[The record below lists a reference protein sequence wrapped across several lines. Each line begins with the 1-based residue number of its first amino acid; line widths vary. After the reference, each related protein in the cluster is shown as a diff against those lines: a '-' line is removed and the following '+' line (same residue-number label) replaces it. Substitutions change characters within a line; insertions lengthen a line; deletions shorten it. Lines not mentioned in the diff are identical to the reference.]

1 MDYIISIL
9 PAMLRGTMWAIG
21 LFVITLALSLPLG
34 LPLALG
40 ENSRIKPIKWFCNLY
55 VLIFRGTPL
64 LLQLFFFYFV
74 IPMALGVR
82 FSQDRDIDAFITAS
96 VTFVLNYAAYFA
108 EIYRGGMNGI
118 DRGQYEAAASLGLSK
133 VQTVFGIVVPQ
144 MLRMV
149 LPPVSNEAIV
159 LIKDT
164 SLAYV
169 IAVPELMKAAN
180 SAVNRDVTVVPYI
193 LAAVIYLL
201 FTFVV
206 TIIFNKIEKRAS
218 RFDQKEEW

>member
-1 MDYIISIL
+1 M
-9 PAMLRGTMWAIG
+9 RGNMWAIG
-21 LFVITLALSLPLG
+21 LFVITLVLSLPLG

-74 IPMALGVR
+74 IPLALGVR
-82 FSQDRDIDAFITAS
+82 FSQDRDVDAFITAC

-201 FTFVV
+201 FTFVF

>member
-1 MDYIISIL
+1 M
-9 PAMLRGTMWAIG
+9 RGTMWAIG
-21 LFVITLALSLPLG
+21 LFVITLVLSLPLG

-74 IPMALGVR
+74 IPLALGVR
-82 FSQDRDIDAFITAS
+82 FSQDRDVDAFITAC

>member
-21 LFVITLALSLPLG
+21 LFMITLVLSLPLG

-55 VLIFRGTPL
+55 VLVFRGTPL

-74 IPMALGVR
+74 FPIALGFR

-96 VTFVLNYAAYFA
+96 LTFVLNYAAYFA

-133 VQTVFGIVVPQ
+133 IQTIFGIVVPQ

-206 TIIFNKIEKRAS
+206 TIIFNKIEKRAT

>member
-9 PAMLRGTMWAIG
+9 PAMMRGTMWAIG
-21 LFVITLALSLPLG
+21 LFVITLVLSLPLG

-40 ENSRIKPIKWFCNLY
+40 ENSRIKPVKWFCNLY
-55 VLIFRGTPL
+55 VLVFRGTPL

-82 FSQDRDIDAFITAS
+82 FSQDRDVDAFVTAC

-133 VQTVFGIVVPQ
+133 VQTIFGIVVPQ

>member
-9 PAMLRGTMWAIG
+9 PAMMRGTMWAIG

-82 FSQDRDIDAFITAS
+82 FSQDRDVDAFVTAC

>member
-1 MDYIISIL
+1 M
-9 PAMLRGTMWAIG
+9 RGTMWAIG
-21 LFVITLALSLPLG
+21 LFVITLVLSLPLG

-40 ENSRIKPIKWFCNLY
+40 ENSRIKPVKWFCNLY
-55 VLIFRGTPL
+55 VLVFRGTPL

-82 FSQDRDIDAFITAS
+82 FSQDRDVDAFVTAC

-133 VQTVFGIVVPQ
+133 VQTIFGIVVPQ

>member
-9 PAMLRGTMWAIG
+9 PAMMRGTMWAIG
-21 LFVITLALSLPLG
+21 LFVITLVLSLPLG

-55 VLIFRGTPL
+55 VLVFRGTPL

-82 FSQDRDIDAFITAS
+82 FSQDRDVDAFVTAC

-133 VQTVFGIVVPQ
+133 VQTIFGIVVPQ

>member
-9 PAMLRGTMWAIG
+9 PALLRGTMWSVAI
-21 LFVITLALSLPLG
+21 FIITLVLSLPLG

-64 LLQLFFFYFV
+64 LLQLFFFYFFLPV
-74 IPMALGVR
+74 TLGIT
-82 FSQDRDIDAFITAS
+82 FTGEPATDAFITACI
-96 VTFVLNYAAYFA
+96 TFVLNYAAYFA

-118 DRGQYEAAASLGLSK
+118 DRGQYEAAASLGLSRA
-133 VQTVFGIVVPQ
+133 QTIMGIVVPQ

-149 LPPVSNEAIV
+149 LPPVANEAIV

-169 IAVPELMKAAN
+169 ISVAELMKAAN
-180 SAVNRDVTVVPYI
+180 SAVNRDVSVVAYVI
-193 LAAVIYLL
+193 AAAIYLI
-201 FTFVV
+201 FSAVV
-206 TIIFNKIEKRAS
+206 TVIFNKIEKRAS
-218 RFDQKEEW
+218 KFDQKEEW

>member
-9 PAMLRGTMWAIG
+9 PAMMRGTMWAIG
-21 LFVITLALSLPLG
+21 LFVITLVLSLPLG

-74 IPMALGVR
+74 IPLALGVR
-82 FSQDRDIDAFITAS
+82 FSQDRDVDAFITAC

-206 TIIFNKIEKRAS
+206 TIIFNKVEKRAS

>member
-9 PAMLRGTMWAIG
+9 PALLRGTMWSVAI
-21 LFVITLALSLPLG
+21 FIITLVLSLPLG

-64 LLQLFFFYFV
+64 LLQLFFFYFFLPV
-74 IPMALGVR
+74 TLGIT
-82 FSQDRDIDAFITAS
+82 FTGEPATDAFITACI
-96 VTFVLNYAAYFA
+96 TFVLNYAAYFA

-118 DRGQYEAAASLGLSK
+118 DRGQYEAAASLGLSRA
-133 VQTVFGIVVPQ
+133 QTIMGIVVPQ

-149 LPPVSNEAIV
+149 LPPVANEAIV

-164 SLAYV
+164 SLAYAISV
-169 IAVPELMKAAN
+169 AELMKAAN
-180 SAVNRDVTVVPYI
+180 SAANRDVTVVAYVI
-193 LAAVIYLL
+193 AAAIYLI
-201 FTFVV
+201 FSAVV
-206 TIIFNKIEKRAS
+206 TVIFNKIEKRAS
-218 RFDQKEEW
+218 KFDQKEEW

>member
-1 MDYIISIL
+1 M
-9 PAMLRGTMWAIG
+9 RGTMWAIG
-21 LFVITLALSLPLG
+21 LFVITLVLSLPLG

-40 ENSRIKPIKWFCNLY
+40 ENSRIKPIKWFCRLY

-64 LLQLFFFYFV
+64 LLQLLFFYFV
-74 IPMALGVR
+74 IPWVLEVR
-82 FSQDRDIDAFITAS
+82 FSQDIDVDAFITAC

-118 DRGQYEAAASLGLSK
+118 DRGQYEAAASLGLSR
-133 VQTVFGIVVPQ
+133 VQAIFGIVVPQ

-149 LPPVSNEAIV
+149 LPPVSNEATV

-169 IAVPELMKAAN
+169 ITVPELMKAAN

>member
-1 MDYIISIL
+1 
-9 PAMLRGTMWAIG
+9 MLRGTMWAIG